1 MPALRAAVWSA
12 LAAAGLATEPRRHL
26 LVDPDVVAATVG
38 RTKVALGP
46 VHKSPA
52 NPLLAEDR
60 KWEASWK
67 NTNPSVVYKDGV
79 YHLWMTTNVVRPP
92 SDTPHPGG
100 PGPHPPWTGGRPL
113 LCAGL
118 PRRRAGRVPLVR
130 APRLQLHGPRHR
142 QARRGPALRP
152 LHRRVRPPPNPTTR
166 HPAGLTTWGV
176 SVRVTKHCSGFL
188 L

>member
-12 LAAAGLATEPRRHL
+12 LAAAGLAAEPRRHL

-38 RTKVALGP
+38 RTEVALGP

-79 YHLWMTTNVVRPP
+79 YHLWMTTNVVRP
-92 SDTPHPGG
+92 
-100 PGPHPPWTGGRPL
+100 RP
-113 LCAGL
+113 
-118 PRRRAGRVPLVR
+118 R
-130 APRLQLHGPRHR
+130 
-142 QARRGPALRP
+142 
-152 LHRRVRPPPNPTTR
+152 
-166 HPAGLTTWGV
+166 
-176 SVRVTKHCSGFL
+176 S
-188 L
+188 